1 MKKILTLLTI
11 LTIAFV
17 IPCFAVEP
25 VVINLDQINEK
36 YTFTLE
42 DFDTPFAT
50 LDAFDAGDLARVVI
64 VSLPEVAQGTLTY
77 NDEPIET
84 LPFGIDVANIDGLV
98 FTPTSEFT
106 GEASFT
112 WRGKT
117 ADTNDQTIFTTKINV
132 TNELADTTVNVTAYK
147 NEVYTFKAS
156 DFSTIFNTLNI
167 GDLSRGVIVTLT
179 DAAQGTLKYN
189 NEEIST
195 LPFGFDIANVS
206 KLTFTP
212 AEDFTGFTTFTWRGK
227 TADVNDQTIF
237 TTKISI
243 TERPQM
249 VALDKELTTDK
260 NVTLIST
267 LEANYAEGAS
277 FVVVAQPQHGT
288 IENFNT
294 ATGEFQYI
302 PTKDYVGADS
312 FTFKT
317 VIGEGNEAKESNVAT
332 VSIEI
337 LETEDVIP
345 FYYVDMQDNWANY
358 SASHLADMGIIV
370 GESYNGDYF
379 FNPDVKVTR
388 ADFLIAMLSVLD
400 IRPDEEMTDTFR
412 FADHDDIPDWLRPY
426 VYKAYEEDIINGSL
440 ENGKLYFLPNNSIT
454 RAEAATI
461 INNSIELLNN
471 NEEDLE
477 FIDAMDIPSW
487 SLGAIKNMVG
497 YQIINGYDDN
507 TFKPGTTI
515 TRAELAEMLYK
526 AIKEKENQAELAE

>member
-11 LTIAFV
+11 LTLAFA

-50 LDAFDAGDLARVVI
+50 LDAFEAGDLSRVVI
-64 VSLPEVAQGTLTY
+64 VSLPDPAQGTLTY
-77 NDEPIET
+77 NDESIEK
-84 LPFGIDVANIDGLV
+84 LPLGIDIANISSLV
-98 FTPTSEFT
+98 FTPAQGFT
-106 GEASFT
+106 GEATFT

-117 ADTNDQTIFTTKINV
+117 ADTSDQTIFTTKIVVTNELADKTVNVTAYKNEVYSFKQSDFATIFATLNVGDLSRAVIVTLPDASKGILKYNDEEIATLPLGIAIEDISKLTFTPAQDFTGFALFTWRGKSADTNDQTIFTTKV
-132 TNELADTTVNVTAYK
+132 T
-147 NEVYTFKAS
+147 
-156 DFSTIFNTLNI
+156 
-167 GDLSRGVIVTLT
+167 VI
-179 DAAQGTLKYN
+179 D
-189 NEEIST
+189 
-195 LPFGFDIANVS
+195 
-206 KLTFTP
+206 
-212 AEDFTGFTTFTWRGK
+212 
-227 TADVNDQTIF
+227 
-237 TTKISI
+237 
-243 TERPQM
+243 RPEM
-249 VALDKELTTDK
+249 VALDKSLTTDK
-260 NVTLIST
+260 NVTLISK

-277 FVVVAQPQHGT
+277 FVIVKKPEHGT
-288 IENFNT
+288 VENLNT
-294 ATGEFQYI
+294 VTGDFQYV
-302 PTKDYVGADS
+302 PNTDYVGTDS

-317 VIGEGNEAKESNVAT
+317 VMGEGKDAKESKVAT

-337 LETEDVIP
+337 LQTEDVIP

-358 SASHLADMGIIV
+358 SASHLADMGIMV

-388 ADFLIAMLSVLD
+388 ADFLIAMMSVLD
-400 IRPDEEMTDTFR
+400 IRPDEEMVDTFR
-412 FADHDDIPDWLRPY
+412 FADHEQIPDWLKPY

-440 ENGKLYFLPNNSIT
+440 ENGKLYFLPNNNIT

-497 YQIINGYDDN
+497 YQIINGYEDN

-526 AIKEKENQAELAE
+526 SIKEKENQAEIAE